1 MSASIKSEQS
11 SNSSFADISKRWADV
26 RFTPESGH
34 GTARSECPLCASSGH
49 WRGYSITSSAVPSS
63 GSGDAER
70 LGSLEVGDHHCLLN
84 GQVSRLC
91 KFKSLEFRNRTVTHA
106 VMIGKSDFEQVP
118 KEFDLN
124 QGIDGRHW
132 GMSALAPKAD
142 IAPAG
147 FY

>member
-1 MSASIKSEQS
+1 MSSAIAFCAPNRQ
-11 SNSSFADISKRWADV
+11 
-26 RFTPESGH
+26 
-34 GTARSECPLCASSGH
+34 TAPH
-49 WRGYSITSSAVPSS
+49 PGYSITSSARPSS
-63 GSGDAER
+63 GSGKVMPSA
-70 LGSLEVGDHHCLLN
+70 LEVGDHHCLLN

-124 QGIDGRHW
+124 QGIDGGHW
-132 GMSALAPKAD
+132 STFALPPKAD
-142 IAPAG
+142 IARAG